1 MKKGEKPFSMNV
13 CFALQNFG
21 RTLKIENIVY
31 IYDITKYCVF
41 PQAFFNNLVRSMR
54 RHCQACINANG
65 GHTRY

>member
-31 IYDITKYCVF
+31 IYDITKYCVYI
-41 PQAFFNNLVRSMR
+41 LVEKRN
-54 RHCQACINANG
+54 CALLKNQLKINIKI
-65 GHTRY
+65 